1 MQWFSSLPTKYK
13 NEVLRKLVEEK
24 IELEA
29 NRNYRVIVDINSKN
43 KSFSP
48 KRSSVSPK
56 RGSAREAGNYTVTI

>member
-1 MQWFSSLPTKYK
+1 MQWFNSLPTKYK

-48 KRSSVSPK
+48 QRSSVSPK
-56 RGSAREAGNYTVTI
+56 RGPAKEAGNYTVTV